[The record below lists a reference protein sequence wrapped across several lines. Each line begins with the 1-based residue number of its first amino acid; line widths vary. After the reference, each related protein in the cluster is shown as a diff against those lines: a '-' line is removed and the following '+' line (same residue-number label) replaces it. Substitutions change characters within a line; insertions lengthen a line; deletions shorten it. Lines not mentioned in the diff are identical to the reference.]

1 MPLPIGDAT
10 ATPGSP
16 IIGPE
21 DSYMGSV
28 APDHLLDEHH
38 QSRQSAVSGATVD
51 DDEALDE
58 LQPYTPSGVG
68 RAVPTLIEWT
78 APGDKVYVTGTFVN
92 WEKKF
97 RLHRRYAMLPHP
109 LSHMSRRITCYLGC
123 CTLLELTGTLH
134 KQ

>member
-1 MPLPIGDAT
+1 
-10 ATPGSP
+10 
-16 IIGPE
+16 
-21 DSYMGSV
+21 MGSV
-28 APDHLLDEHH
+28 APDHLLDENRD
-38 QSRQSAVSGATVD
+38 SKQSAVAGATVD

-97 RLHRRYAMLPHP
+97 RLHRRYVMVVASTVPYVR
-109 LSHMSRRITCYLGC
+109 SHCSSSGLYVTRTNWNSA
-123 CTLLELTGTLH
+123 
-134 KQ
+134 